1 MTTVTGTLTDGFAV
15 DLATSSGHQWA
26 ADEPTEVGGTDT
38 GPNPY
43 ELLLGALAACTS
55 ITLSMYAQRKGWDLQ
70 GVEISYEHDRVHVKD
85 CEDCQDHQRG
95 FIDRIVSQ
103 VTITGDLD
111 EQQRERLAEV
121 AAGCPVHKTLE
132 KGVHL
137 VDNVTFN

>member
-1 MTTVTGTLTDGFAV
+1 MTTITGTLTDGLAV
-15 DLATSSGHQWA
+15 DLTTSSGHQWA
-26 ADEPTEVGGTDT
+26 ADEPTDLGGTDT

-70 GVEISYEHDRVHVKD
+70 RVDISYEHDRVHAKD
-85 CEDCQDHQRG
+85 CEDCEDHQRG

-111 EQQRERLAEV
+111 EQQRKRLAEV